1 MAPKKKLS
9 PAARAMLASG
19 VKKRKAARRAAGL
32 RRTTGEAMEGLPS
45 PESVGLSPSLK
56 TAYQRI
62 NQGDVGHTALSLVA
76 APFAPAA
83 TVLHA
88 AGDAY
93 KAASGKNLA
102 GRALGT
108 DPVGPLPSLQSGMK
122 AYREGRYGDLAG
134 HVLAAPLTVAGT
146 AGEAIGGLTEAP
158 PEAHSEVD
166 PGKDRVQRVRDDK
179 TLGEKHQDMLAEAG
193 IGGAAKAAPGPQYAT
208 KTSTTVR
215 KGIDLEKMGG
225 FGPKHFMRASDQ
237 QKVALR
243 DQAKAQA
250 ETNQQLAQEYMK
262 SPQEREAAAEEYED
276 QRMAVQHQVQ
286 QVRTRLAQMER
297 EAAKEVVDPDRYWDN
312 ADIGKKMAYITAA
325 ADAGAAAG
333 FMGRA
338 GGANPILTMASRMI
352 VADINAQKS
361 NIAFAAGRR
370 GEVRGLLGSLQRQ
383 VKDIGTAEALTYK
396 RLAMD
401 TSDRLKGI
409 ALQSSS
415 PSLKA
420 RAEAAAGALDQK
432 AMQMGNQAAA
442 MMADRISQT
451 TQRVPFRAGGAGGK
465 KKDDFEQRKYD
476 ALAGLNRLGEF
487 IKLADASWVEALK
500 FAAPRDISARA
511 EQYTTTRTTTAL
523 AVWKMF
529 DNGKLSDQDLRVALT
544 LLKPKWTMI
553 HSWTRRPAKAN
564 LAEMRRRLT
573 AGRKLKAAMHSGKTY
588 DTSAKAKAALKVQWR
603 EQGLPTE

>member
-1 MAPKKKLS
+1 MEPKKKVALS
-9 PAARAMLASG
+9 PVSRDQGRGFLGTLWDIANSRPGEWDKPAPDDATGARGGILG
-19 VKKRKAARRAAGL
+19 
-32 RRTTGEAMEGLPS
+32 TPS
-45 PESVGLSPSLK
+45 PMTSRGIAGISEDPTKQAGAKVLWGGPLSREATGVGSAEPLK
-56 TAYQRI
+56 GAVDADKASMKDGTEGGPA
-62 NQGDVGHTALSLVA
+62 GGAGA
-76 APFAPAA
+76 APVP
-83 TVLHA
+83 T
-88 AGDAY
+88 
-93 KAASGKNLA
+93 
-102 GRALGT
+102 
-108 DPVGPLPSLQSGMK
+108 
-122 AYREGRYGDLAG
+122 
-134 HVLAAPLTVAGT
+134 
-146 AGEAIGGLTEAP
+146 
-158 PEAHSEVD
+158 
-166 PGKDRVQRVRDDK
+166 
-179 TLGEKHQDMLAEAG
+179 
-193 IGGAAKAAPGPQYAT
+193 GPQYAT

>member
-1 MAPKKKLS
+1 MAPKKKFT
-9 PAARAMLASG
+9 
-19 VKKRKAARRAAGL
+19 V
-32 RRTTGEAMEGLPS
+32 S
-45 PESVGLSPSLK
+45 PETSLSGLSPDE
-56 TAYQRI
+56 Y
-62 NQGDVGHTALSLVA
+62 A
-76 APFAPAA
+76 AW
-83 TVLHA
+83 
-88 AGDAY
+88 
-93 KAASGKNLA
+93 KASQTGPGK
-102 GRALGT
+102 
-108 DPVGPLPSLQSGMK
+108 K
-122 AYREGRYGDLAG
+122 IRYGDISPGANRGGGRGLLGGSASEAMRQG
-134 HVLAAPLTVAGT
+134 SDIAANYDPAAAPKIGT
-146 AGEAIGGLTEAP
+146 LPERVLSGVQKGNYWPLVGAALLGPLSPFVSYAEALHP
-158 PEAHSEVD
+158 PEDKPTTAPEE
-166 PGKDRVQRVRDDK
+166 GKDPVQRVRDDK
-179 TLGEKHQDMLAEAG
+179 TLGEKHQDMLAKAG
-193 IGGAAKAAPGPQYAT
+193 IGGAGQAQGIPYAT

-243 DQAKAQA
+243 DRAKAQA
-250 ETNQQLAQEYMK
+250 ETNQQLAQEYFK
-262 SPQEREAAAEEYED
+262 LPQEKEAAAEEYED

-338 GGANPILTMASRMI
+338 GGANPILAMASRMI

-465 KKDDFEQRKYD
+465 KKDDFEQRKYA
-476 ALAGLNRLGEF
+476 ALAGLNRLGDF